1 MPAPGIYHVIGTEVN
16 GGRRIESAPF
26 KDGYYDDPGYE
37 IEYWLEPI
45 DITEDRPVLKNFF
58 GEDVSLDDVHE
69 TYIKAKPLFQ
79 YAQALEE
86 YIDSLLAKS
95 EEETTDISEGEI
107 MELVWL
113 FRNAPYGDRMYELE
127 AKIKAALSKLK
138 PREVSVGER
147 SVENDLCECGH
158 ERKYHGKSKSI
169 NYTEGKCNQCDCE
182 NFVIDSRSN
191 LTKAEA
197 IIRNYLRIRPRDH
210 IKFLMAMKAVD
221 ELYYSS
227 YNKDQT

>member
-1 MPAPGIYHVIGTEVN
+1 MNA
-16 GGRRIESAPF
+16 
-26 KDGYYDDPGYE
+26 KE
-37 IEYWLEPI
+37 IREI
-45 DITEDRPVLKNFF
+45 
-58 GEDVSLDDVHE
+58 
-69 TYIKAKPLFQ
+69 
-79 YAQALEE
+79 LEE
-86 YIDSLLAKS
+86 FRNELSASDCHGFPTKRELFETFTAKILSHHQAKS

-169 NYTEGKCNQCDCE
+169 NYTEGKCNQCDCDNQCDCE

>member
-1 MPAPGIYHVIGTEVN
+1 MIRKIIEILKKHMPVFEMTTLQAG
-16 GGRRIESAPF
+16 
-26 KDGYYDDPGYE
+26 
-37 IEYWLEPI
+37 
-45 DITEDRPVLKNFF
+45 LK
-58 GEDVSLDDVHE
+58 E
-69 TYIKAKPLFQ
+69 A
-79 YAQALEE
+79 AQE
-86 YIDSLLAKS
+86 IDSLYF
-95 EEETTDISEGEI
+95 TDINEGEI
-107 MELVWL
+107 
-113 FRNAPYGDRMYELE
+113 DRMATEYSIGHYTDPESINR
-127 AKIKAALSKLK
+127 AYDDYYSGCKDILSKLK

>member
-95 EEETTDISEGEI
+95 KEEAWISIKDKLPESGMMVIAYGLTSYQKHRRIRAFYAPHLTIEQYDDDYIDLDYDEKLDRYCIPEGWYEANEYEDTHWKVSIPITHWMPLPEPPLTAFGKEGE
-107 MELVWL
+107 
-113 FRNAPYGDRMYELE
+113 G
-127 AKIKAALSKLK
+127 
-138 PREVSVGER
+138 
-147 SVENDLCECGH
+147 
-158 ERKYHGKSKSI
+158 
-169 NYTEGKCNQCDCE
+169 
-182 NFVIDSRSN
+182 
-191 LTKAEA
+191 
-197 IIRNYLRIRPRDH
+197 
-210 IKFLMAMKAVD
+210 
-221 ELYYSS
+221 
-227 YNKDQT
+227 

>member
-1 MPAPGIYHVIGTEVN
+1 MKDKIIEKFLQDNLLDGSLKVKAGIPGITKSHMILKHV
-16 GGRRIESAPF
+16 
-26 KDGYYDDPGYE
+26 
-37 IEYWLEPI
+37 L
-45 DITEDRPVLKNFF
+45 
-58 GEDVSLDDVHE
+58 SLF
-69 TYIKAKPLFQ
+69 Y
-79 YAQALEE
+79 
-86 YIDSLLAKS
+86 DSLYS
-95 EEETTDISEGEI
+95 TDISEISNKCHCDQG
-107 MELVWL
+107 MGWTTV
-113 FRNAPYGDRMYELE
+113 E
-127 AKIKAALSKLK
+127 ACNECGFISDKAWPESKLK